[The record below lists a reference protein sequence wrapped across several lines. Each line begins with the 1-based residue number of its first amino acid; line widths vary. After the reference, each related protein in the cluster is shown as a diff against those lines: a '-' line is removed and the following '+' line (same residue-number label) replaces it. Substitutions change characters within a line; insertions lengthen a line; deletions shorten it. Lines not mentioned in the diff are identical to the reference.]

1 LERLVRGKSHR
12 MSDTATGPRPSPGMR
27 KWLVPHPVFPSIGI
41 IAIGVEIARDDAILS
56 LRYTVEGDLD
66 RVLWPQ
72 PMMPARTDELWM
84 HTCFEAFIQP
94 AGQTGYTEVN
104 LSPSGRW
111 ATYQFD
117 GYRDGM
123 RDAATIPVLNWQSP
137 TLTASVELADM
148 AQADWRLGLT
158 VVVEAIDGSKSFW
171 ALDHHGEA
179 PDFHNADCFV
189 ASLPAPERA

>member
-1 LERLVRGKSHR
+1 
-12 MSDTATGPRPSPGMR
+12 MTDYA
-27 KWLVPHPVFPSIGI
+27 LVPHPEHASSAVR
-41 IAIGVEIARDDAILS
+41 AIGVAIVRDEATLS
-56 LRYTVEGDLD
+56 LLYTVEGELD

-72 PMMPARTDELWM
+72 PMAPSRTDELWM

-94 AGQTGYTEVN
+94 AGQAGYTELN

-117 GYRDGM
+117 GHRAGM
-123 RDAATIPVLNWQSP
+123 RDAVAVPTLAWQSP

-148 AQADWRLGLT
+148 AAADWRLGLT
-158 VVVEAIDGSKSFW
+158 VVVEATDGSKSFW
-171 ALDHHGEA
+171 ALAHPVGP

-189 ASLPAPERA
+189 ARLPAPDRA